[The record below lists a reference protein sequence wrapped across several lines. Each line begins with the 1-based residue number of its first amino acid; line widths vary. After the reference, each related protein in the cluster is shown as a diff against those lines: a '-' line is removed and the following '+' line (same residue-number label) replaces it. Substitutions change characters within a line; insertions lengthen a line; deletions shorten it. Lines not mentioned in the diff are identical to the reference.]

1 MANNQIDN
9 TNHATRTFGTTK
21 KAKIGT
27 RVVTIQRSN
36 ISNAINLD
44 ENRTTAFMRLLP
56 IQSND
61 TIYEFHFPFSPIN
74 ISYDGLANEI
84 AEIDRPGATSIL
96 AFKKHQLMKVSF
108 DFVVAVPYDGIN
120 TSIDSD
126 LFLLRTMAEHTTR
139 PVRVFNLDQ
148 MFERTS
154 RRRYQPA
161 NTQHRSYQTKFR
173 IAEFNVTSVKR
184 NMAGNITQADCKI
197 TLIEDVNPKI
207 DVALIPRFVPPPTI
221 PKKTTTT
228 TTTTKKTVP
237 KASTGTEAM
246 AKSNFPWAVPKVV
259 KTIPANLR

>member
-1 MANNQIDN
+1 MANQIDN
-9 TNHATRTFGTTK
+9 TNHANRTIGTTTRAK
-21 KAKIGT
+21 KGT
-27 RVVTIQRSN
+27 QVVKIQRSN

-56 IQSND
+56 IQGED

-96 AFKKHQLMKVSF
+96 AFKKHQLLKVSF
-108 DFVVAVPYDGIN
+108 DFVVAVPYDGIT

-148 MFERTS
+148 MFDRTS

-161 NTQHRSYQTKFR
+161 NTRHRSYQTKFR
-173 IAEFNVTSVKR
+173 IAELNVTSVKR
-184 NMAGNITQADCKI
+184 NMAGKITQADCKI

-207 DVALIPRFVPPPTI
+207 DVALIPRFIPPPTI

-228 TTTTKKTVP
+228 TTGTKKEVP
-237 KASTGTEAM
+237 KASTGTAAM
-246 AKSNFPWAVPKVV
+246 AKSNFPWVV
-259 KTIPANLR
+259 KPVVRTIPANLR

>member
-9 TNHATRTFGTTK
+9 TRHAVRTIGTTNRAK
-21 KAKIGT
+21 KGT
-27 RVVTIQRSN
+27 QVVKIQRSN
-36 ISNAINLD
+36 ISNAVNLD
-44 ENRTTAFMRLLP
+44 ENRSTAFIRLLP
-56 IQSND
+56 IQGND

-108 DFVVAVPYDGIN
+108 DFVVAVPYDGIK
-120 TSIDSD
+120 TSVDSD
-126 LFLLRTMAEHTTR
+126 LFILRTMAEHTTR

-161 NTQHRSYQTKFR
+161 NTRHRSYLTKFR

-184 NMAGNITQADCKI
+184 NMKGEITQADCKI

-207 DVALIPRFVPPPTI
+207 DVALIPRFIPPPTI
-221 PKKTTTT
+221 PKKKTTTT
-228 TTTTKKTVP
+228 TIGKKAVP
-237 KASTGTEAM
+237 KASTGTDAM
-246 AKSNFPWAVPKVV
+246 AKSNFPWVVPKVV
-259 KTIPANLR
+259 RTVPARMR

>member
-9 TNHATRTFGTTK
+9 TRHAVRTIGTTNRAK
-21 KAKIGT
+21 KGT
-27 RVVTIQRSN
+27 QVVKIQRSN
-36 ISNAINLD
+36 ISNAVNLD
-44 ENRTTAFMRLLP
+44 ENRSTAFIRLLP
-56 IQSND
+56 IQGND

-108 DFVVAVPYDGIN
+108 DFVVAVPYDGIK
-120 TSIDSD
+120 TSVDSD
-126 LFLLRTMAEHTTR
+126 LFILRTMAEHTTR

-161 NTQHRSYQTKFR
+161 NTRHRSYLTKFR

-184 NMAGNITQADCKI
+184 NMKGEITQADCKI

-207 DVALIPRFVPPPTI
+207 DVALIPMFIPPPTI
-221 PKKTTTT
+221 PKKKTTTT
-228 TTTTKKTVP
+228 TGSKKGHP
-237 KASTGTEAM
+237 KASTGTDAM
-246 AKSNFPWAVPKVV
+246 AKSNFPWVVPKVV
-259 KTIPANLR
+259 RFVTARQR

>member
-9 TNHATRTFGTTK
+9 TRHAVRTIGTTNRAK
-21 KAKIGT
+21 KGT
-27 RVVTIQRSN
+27 QVVKIQRSN
-36 ISNAINLD
+36 ISNAVNLD
-44 ENRTTAFMRLLP
+44 ENRSTAFIRLLP
-56 IQSND
+56 IQGND

-108 DFVVAVPYDGIN
+108 DFVVAVPYDGIK
-120 TSIDSD
+120 TSVDSD
-126 LFLLRTMAEHTTR
+126 LFILRTMAEHTTR

-161 NTQHRSYQTKFR
+161 NTRHRSYLTKFR
-173 IAEFNVTSVKR
+173 IAELNVTSVKR
-184 NMAGNITQADCKI
+184 NMKGEITQADCKI

-207 DVALIPRFVPPPTI
+207 DVALIPMFIPPPTI
-221 PKKTTTT
+221 PKKKTTTT
-228 TTTTKKTVP
+228 TGSKKGHP
-237 KASTGTEAM
+237 KASTGTDAM
-246 AKSNFPWAVPKVV
+246 AKSNFPWVVPKVV
-259 KTIPANLR
+259 RFVTARQR

>member
-1 MANNQIDN
+1 MASQIDN
-9 TNHATRTFGTTK
+9 TQHAVRTVGTTTRAK
-21 KAKIGT
+21 KGTQVVKILT
-27 RVVTIQRSN
+27 SN

-44 ENRTTAFMRLLP
+44 ENRTTAFIRLLP
-56 IQSND
+56 IQEND

-96 AFKKHQLMKVSF
+96 AFKKHQLMKVSI

-148 MFERTS
+148 MFQRTS
-154 RRRYQPA
+154 QRRYQPT
-161 NTQHRSYQTKFR
+161 NTRHTSYQTKFR
-173 IAEFNVTSVKR
+173 IAELNVTSAKR
-184 NMAGNITQADCKI
+184 NMAGEITQADCKI

-228 TTTTKKTVP
+228 TTIGKKTVP
-237 KASTGTEAM
+237 KASTGTAAM
-246 AKSNFPWAVPKVV
+246 AKSNFPWVVPNKV

>member
-1 MANNQIDN
+1 MANQIDN
-9 TNHATRTFGTTK
+9 TRHATRTIGTTR
-21 KAKIGT
+21 KAKTGT
-27 RVVTIQRSN
+27 KVVKIQRSN
-36 ISNAINLD
+36 ISNAVNLN
-44 ENRTTAFMRLLP
+44 EARTTAFIRLLP
-56 IQSND
+56 IQGDD

-126 LFLLRTMAEHTTR
+126 LFILRTMAESTTR

-154 RRRYQPA
+154 RRKYQPA
-161 NTQHRSYQTKFR
+161 NTRHTSYQTKFR

-184 NMAGNITQADCKI
+184 NMSGSITQADCKI

-207 DVALIPRFVPPPTI
+207 DVALIPRFIPPPTI
-221 PKKTTTT
+221 PKKA
-228 TTTTKKTVP
+228 TTTTKGKTKTVP

-246 AKSNFPWAVPKVV
+246 AKSNFPWVTTNKV
-259 KTIPANLR
+259 KTLSARDR